1 MVLKLV
7 EVEGLQRLGPTMG
20 PGNEANTEELR
31 DGDAGPDYIVLEHQ
45 DPAIPEAVGAKKSSF
60 SLFEFGV

>member
-1 MVLKLV
+1 
-7 EVEGLQRLGPTMG
+7 MG

-31 DGDAGPDYIVLEHQ
+31 DEDAGPDHIVLEHQ
-45 DPAIPEAVGAKKSSF
+45 DPAIPEAAGAKKSSF